1 MHKILL
7 CCVVG
12 LVACS
17 DLQTTKTD
25 SPLETTQLIKN
36 ALIIDG
42 SGAAGYPGDVRFDQD
57 GIIAI
62 GDLKAL
68 ETDEVVFANG
78 MVVAPGFIDT
88 HSHHDIGLDES
99 PQAISAVSQGI
110 TTIVVGNDGMSNFP
124 LADFRQKLNMN
135 PPAINVASY
144 TGHGTIRFEVMGSD
158 YKRESNSLEINKM
171 QDILAKDLEDGSL
184 GLASGLEYDPGIYSN
199 TAEVIELAKTAAAA
213 NARYISHMR
222 SEDRA
227 FHEAVEELITIG
239 REAKLPVQI
248 SHMKLAALNIWG
260 QAGDVLERLEAA
272 RAEGIDVTAD
282 VYPYTYWQSTLTVLL
297 PDRDFNDLDAARF
310 ALENLAPADGL
321 TLAFYAPDPS
331 LVGMNVAEIASA
343 RGKSNE
349 ETYLQLI
356 RDAYEGF
363 SDEELA
369 NLEEPRE
376 SVMGVSMSEEDIA
389 TLVAW
394 PHANICSDGA
404 SEGHP
409 RGYGAFPRAI
419 RQYVREQGI
428 VTLEEMIRK
437 MTSLSAAHVGIEGRG
452 LIAPGYA
459 ADLVL
464 FDPDTITD
472 NATIEHHDRLA
483 DGVIS
488 VWVNG
493 ENVWLDQQSTDA
505 RPGEFVARAQIN

>member
-1 MHKILL
+1 MNKILW
-7 CCVVG
+7 CC
-12 LVACS
+12 LALLTACS
-17 DLQTTKTD
+17 SEIK
-25 SPLETTQLIKN
+25 SPQSNQPEITQLIKN
-36 ALIIDG
+36 AIIIDG
-42 SGAAGYPGDVRFDQD
+42 SGAAGYAGDVRFNRN

-62 GDLKAL
+62 GDLETL
-68 ETDEVVFANG
+68 TTDEVVFANG

-88 HSHHDIGLDES
+88 HSHHDTGLDEA
-99 PQAISAVSQGI
+99 PQAIAAVSQGI
-110 TTIVVGNDGMSNFP
+110 TTIVVGNDGMSKFP
-124 LADFRQKLNMN
+124 LADFKQQLETN

-158 YKRESNSLEINKM
+158 YKREANLSEINKM

-199 TAEVIELAKTAAAA
+199 TSEVIELAKTTAAA
-213 NARYISHMR
+213 NGRYISHMR

-227 FHEAVEELITIG
+227 FYEAVEELIMIG
-239 REAKLPVQI
+239 KEAELPVQI

-260 QAGDVLERLEAA
+260 QAGDVLDRLEEA
-272 RAEGIDVTAD
+272 RAAGIDVTAD

-297 PDRDFNDLDAARF
+297 PDRDFHDLDAARY

-331 LVGMNVAEIASA
+331 LVGMNVAEIATA

-376 SVMGVSMSEEDIA
+376 SVMGVSMSEDDIA

-394 PHANICSDGA
+394 PHSNICSDGS

-419 RQYVREQGI
+419 RQFVREQET
-428 VTLEEMIRK
+428 VTLEEMIQK

-452 LIAPGYA
+452 LILPGYS

-472 NATIEHHDRLA
+472 NATIQQHDRLS
-483 DGVIS
+483 DGIIH

-493 ENVWLDQQSTDA
+493 QTVWLDQHPTDA
-505 RPGEFVARAQIN
+505 RPGIFVARAQNN